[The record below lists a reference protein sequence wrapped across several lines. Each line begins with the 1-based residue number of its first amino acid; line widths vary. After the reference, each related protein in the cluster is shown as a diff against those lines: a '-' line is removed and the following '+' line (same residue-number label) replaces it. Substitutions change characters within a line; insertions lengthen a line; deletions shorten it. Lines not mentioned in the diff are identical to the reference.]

1 MMEGAE
7 TRTFRHL
14 KSAQIEVWRPA
25 IDAASGRLVG
35 TAGDAMLAEFG
46 SAVTAVMEGSRP
58 MLIEIQALAVKS
70 GFGTPQRVATGLDHR
85 RLAVLLAVLERR
97 AGLPFHD
104 LDVFVNVTGGMRLVE
119 PASDLAVVAALC
131 SAVHD
136 RPVPAD
142 ALFVGEVGLGG
153 EVRPV
158 AALER
163 RFAEA
168 ERLGFHQVFLSAR
181 SRPGS
186 QIRATPVAHV
196 AELTRRLAA

>member
-1 MMEGAE
+1 M
-7 TRTFRHL
+7 
-14 KSAQIEVWRPA
+14 
-25 IDAASGRLVG
+25 LV
-35 TAGDAMLAEFG
+35 
-46 SAVTAVMEGSRP
+46 
-58 MLIEIQALAVKS
+58 EIQALAVKS

-104 LDVFVNVTGGMRLVE
+104 LDVFVNVTGGMRLIE
-119 PASDLAVVAALC
+119 PASDLAVVAALH

-136 RPVPAD
+136 RPNPPH

-153 EVRPV
+153 EVRPA

-163 RFAEA
+163 RLAEA
-168 ERLGFHQVFLSAR
+168 ERLGFREVFVSAR
-181 SRPGS
+181 SRLSGHVS
-186 QIRATPVAHV
+186 ATPIAHV